1 MKSVPEYVVLIEER
15 VGAEDDAFSEGLL
28 REVPTDDVGTGIRG
42 RAVPGGA

>member
-15 VGAEDDAFSEGLL
+15 VGGEDNAFSEGLF
-28 REVPTDDVGTGIRG
+28 REVPNYDVGTGIRG